1 MRALTAW
8 QDSFVLIDAH
18 LYPGKNM
25 SYRYLILGL
34 LAERPM
40 SGYDIKKHVKTV
52 LGSITSASYGTLY
65 PTLHKLLAD
74 GDVDMQEVPQQ
85 GRPSKKVYFLTE
97 QGHTDLQK
105 WLHQPAE
112 ADQIRR
118 EFLLKLYLARHLDDA
133 ELRAMVASRRMEA
146 EMLLRTYEA
155 DKRNAKTAEQGWI
168 ADYSW
173 SLCQAEI
180 VWLQRFESGAG
191 VS

>member
-1 MRALTAW
+1 
-8 QDSFVLIDAH
+8 
-18 LYPGKNM
+18 M
-25 SYRYLILGL
+25 SYKYLVLGL

-74 GDVDMQEVPQQ
+74 GDVEMQEVPQQ
-85 GRPSKKVYFLTE
+85 GRPSKKVYFLTD
-97 QGHTDLQK
+97 QGREDLQK
-105 WLHQPAE
+105 WLQQPAA

-118 EFLLKLYLARHLDDA
+118 EFLLKLYLARHLDEAD
-133 ELRAMVASRRMEA
+133 LRAMVAGRRMEA

-155 DKRNAKTAEQGWI
+155 DKRNAKTAEQAWI
-168 ADYSW
+168 ADFSLC
-173 SLCQAEI
+173 LCQAEI
-180 VWLQRFESGAG
+180 AWLQQFEPGIR

>member
-1 MRALTAW
+1 
-8 QDSFVLIDAH
+8 
-18 LYPGKNM
+18 M
-25 SYRYLILGL
+25 SYKYLVLGL

-74 GDVDMQEVPQQ
+74 GDVEMQEIPQQ
-85 GRPSKKVYFLTE
+85 GRPSKKVYYLTD
-97 QGHTDLQK
+97 QGREDLNK
-105 WLHQPAE
+105 WLQQPAA

-118 EFLLKLYLARHLDDA
+118 EFLLKLYLARHLDEAD
-133 ELRAMVASRRMEA
+133 LHAMVAGRRMEA

-155 DKRNAKTAEQGWI
+155 DKRNAKTAEQAWI

-180 VWLQRFESGAG
+180 AWLQRFESGVG